1 MNIEHAIG
9 RLLSLSGLPDP
20 LPQDPMPTLLAWF
33 AEARESAAY
42 PDPNAMAL
50 ATTDAQGR
58 PAARIVLCRTLGA
71 DGSIVFYTNYTS
83 PKARALESTGRAA
96 VVFHWHAQ
104 GRQARAE
111 GSVTRVSPEESD
123 RYFASRDL
131 LKRIGAWASDQ
142 SSPLASRAELLTRMS
157 EVATRFGV
165 SPAALLAG
173 DDIPIPRPPHWG
185 GFRISLD
192 RVELWVGGAG
202 RLHDRAA
209 WTRTTGGPWLGTRLQ
224 P

>member
-1 MNIEHAIG
+1 MNIEHVIG

-20 LPQDPMPTLLAWF
+20 LPADPMPTLLAWF

-42 PDPNAMAL
+42 PDPNAMTL
-50 ATTDAQGR
+50 ATVDSNGR
-58 PAARIVLCRTLGA
+58 PAARIVLCRNLEPA
-71 DGSIVFYTNYTS
+71 GSVVFYTNYTS
-83 PKARALESTGRAA
+83 PKGRALEATGRAA
-96 VVFHWHAQ
+96 IVFHWHAQ
-104 GRQARAE
+104 GRQARGE
-111 GSVTRVSPEESD
+111 GAVARVSTDESD

-142 SSPLASRAELLTRMS
+142 SSPLSSRAELLTRMS
-157 EVATRFGV
+157 DAAKRFGV

-173 DDIPIPRPPHWG
+173 DDVHIPRPPHWG
-185 GFRISLD
+185 GFRITLD
-192 RVELWVGGAG
+192 RVELWVGGTG

-209 WTRTTGGPWLGTRLQ
+209 WTRSTGEPWRGTRLQ